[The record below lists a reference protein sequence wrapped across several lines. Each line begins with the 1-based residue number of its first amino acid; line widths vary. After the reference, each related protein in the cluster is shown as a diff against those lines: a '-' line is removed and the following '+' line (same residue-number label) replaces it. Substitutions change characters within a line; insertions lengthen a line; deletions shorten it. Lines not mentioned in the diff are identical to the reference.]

1 MRPKHTRSDT
11 HITVIGFR
19 AGAGPF
25 FIWIG
30 ITQLQVLSAI
40 GQGFAIGCAVPS
52 ITLAGVLAPLVK

>member
-1 MRPKHTRSDT
+1 
-11 HITVIGFR
+11 VIGFR